1 MREVILKI
9 SMPDNW
15 VKETGI
21 QFTTPIKFKECM
33 PYGELG
39 GRCLIE
45 IDGIKDNSDEIIA
58 HIQKHPDVCRI
69 DISQSKNGILGSV
82 VANKCAACRALTGSD
97 CFLTSALS
105 LEDGS
110 VEWKLITSAN
120 GSLTQL
126 IDKLEENGCMVE
138 ITNTSHLTDN
148 NLLTGRQEEIIHTA
162 IEKGYYNY
170 PKNITIKELALMFD
184 ISPSTL
190 GEIIQRGEKK
200 IISEYFHDKTKNK
213 ILPSVGFS

>member
-9 SMPDNW
+9 TMPDNW
-15 VKETGI
+15 VKETGR
-21 QFTTPIKFKECM
+21 QFTTPIKFRECM
-33 PYGELG
+33 PYGESG

-45 IDGIKDNSDEIIA
+45 IDDTRDISDKIIDQ
-58 HIQKHPDVCRI
+58 IQKHPDVCRI
-69 DISQSKNGILGSV
+69 DICESKNGILGSV
-82 VANKCAACRALTGSD
+82 VTNKCAACRALTGSD

-126 IDKLEENGCMVE
+126 IEKLEENGCIVE
-138 ITNTSHLTDN
+138 LTNTSHLTDD
-148 NLLTGRQEEIIHTA
+148 NLLTERQEQIIHAA

-170 PKNITIKELALMFD
+170 PKKITIKELALMFD

-190 GEIIQRGEKK
+190 GEILQRSEKK
-200 IISEYFHDKTKNK
+200 IISEFFHS
-213 ILPSVGFS
+213 I